1 MAANKK
7 LLVVQVAAWS
17 RGLALP
23 GLEVRSTQTV
33 LPAVTCTVQATFRTA
48 SLPAEHG
55 MVANG
60 VYCRRLR
67 RVMFWEQSSALV
79 AGERIWHGFRA
90 RGGKVAM
97 LFWQQSMGEDADLI
111 VSPSPLHRH
120 HGGMIQDLYV
130 WPPASHD
137 AICDSPGGKA
147 FKLRRYWGPMASAA
161 VGDSIVDMTAD
172 VLRRGEMNLC
182 LTYLPSMDYDLQ
194 RHDPAGPKAD
204 AARAVAQGQLSR
216 LLTCAREEGYDV
228 LAYGDYDISPVRQAV
243 LPNVAL
249 AAAGLLK
256 LREVSGMLYP
266 DFNASDAFAMVDHQ
280 VAHVHIRDASRLD
293 SVRAVLAPLS
303 GVHEVLDAAAL
314 RQRGLAHANSGE
326 LVLMAAQGAWL
337 AYPWWTDKRQ
347 QPEYAGHVDIHNKP
361 GYDPCELFWGWPPG
375 TAGRDVRRIRGSH
388 GLAGEHHPVAWASSL
403 LLGEPVSIV
412 DLAAAVRQWLS
423 S

>member
-1 MAANKK
+1 MKK

-17 RGLALP
+17 RGIEVP
-23 GLEVRSTQTV
+23 GLVVRSAQTV
-33 LPAVTCTVQATFRTA
+33 FPAVTCAVQASFRTA

-97 LFWQQSMGEDADLI
+97 LFWQQSMGEEADLV
-111 VSPSPLHRH
+111 VSPAPLHKH

-130 WPPASHD
+130 WPPRSHD
-137 AICDSPGGKA
+137 SICGSAGGKA
-147 FKLRRYWGPMASAA
+147 FKLRQYWGPTASAA
-161 VGDSIVDMTAD
+161 VGESIVDITSH
-172 VLRRGEMNLC
+172 VLRNGGIDLC

-194 RHDPAGPKAD
+194 RYDPAGPKAA
-204 AARAVAQGQLSR
+204 AARAAAQGQLSR
-216 LLTCAREEGYDV
+216 LLAAARAEGYDV
-228 LAYGDYDISPVRQAV
+228 LAYGDYDISPAGAV
-243 LPNVAL
+243 ALPNVAL

-256 LREVSGMLYP
+256 LREVRGMLYP

-280 VAHVHIRDASRLD
+280 AAHVYVRDASRLEQA
-293 SVRAVLAPLS
+293 RAALAPLS
-303 GVHEVLDAAAL
+303 GVAEVLDAAAI
-314 RQRGLAHANSGE
+314 RQAGLAHANSGE
-326 LVLMAAQGAWL
+326 LVLVAAEGAWL
-337 AYPWWTDKRQ
+337 AYPWWTQPGQ

-361 GYDPCELFWGWPPG
+361 GYDPCELFFGWPPG
-375 TAGRDVRRIRGSH
+375 TVSRDVRRIHGSH
-388 GLAGEHHPVAWASSL
+388 GLAGAAHPVAWTSSL
-403 LLGEPVSIV
+403 PLGEPASIA

-423 S
+423 R